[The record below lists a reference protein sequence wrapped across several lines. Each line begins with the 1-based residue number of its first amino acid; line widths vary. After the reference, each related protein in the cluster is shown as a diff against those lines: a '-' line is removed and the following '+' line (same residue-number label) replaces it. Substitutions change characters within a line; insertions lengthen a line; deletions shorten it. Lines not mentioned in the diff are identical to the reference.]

1 MLLYNWKLL
10 VFILGLNLVLL
21 IYFKYLEFWLLW
33 VYLVRIIIVMM
44 VVIFIYRKFD
54 IIIDLIFKDNF
65 DLSDGLIL

>member
-1 MLLYNWKLL
+1 M
-10 VFILGLNLVLL
+10 LL